1 MNQNDNNN
9 DNQNKKSPQF
19 RRPSLWFYLLALV
32 LIGSM
37 IFFFVRMFSSQTT
50 EELDAIRFEQYF
62 TAETGNRIITM
73 ESKPIDGDQFQ
84 ISGIYIDTKGSEH
97 AYKIILIASQL
108 DKYVARLIDNNRKIT
123 YVAKEVDSNIFLTLL
138 INFLPY
144 LIVFVLFYF
153 LYRGAAKSNNQA
165 FDFGKN
171 RAHLMQEKTKKFDDV
186 AGCDEEKL
194 ELAEIV
200 DFLKN
205 PRKYTRLGARIPRGV
220 LLVGPPG
227 TGKTLLAKA
236 VAGEAS
242 VPFFSISG
250 SDFVEMFVGVGAS
263 RVRDLFKV
271 AKENSPCIIF
281 IDEIDAVGRQ
291 RGAGMGGGHDER
303 EQTLN
308 QILVEMDGFTNNQG
322 IIIIAATN
330 RPDVL
335 DPALLR
341 PGRFDRQVTIPTP
354 DLKGREAILKVHAR
368 GKHFEDNI
376 NFEDV
381 AARIPGF
388 SGADIENLLNE
399 AAILVARDNRDK
411 ISVQDI
417 DEAMDR
423 VMMGPAKKSRKY
435 SPQEKRM
442 IAYHEAGH
450 AVIGLKLANA
460 SEVQKVTI
468 IARGEAG
475 GYNLLMPKEETF
487 TRSKNQLLESITG
500 YLGGRV
506 AEEIM
511 FNEISTGA
519 YDDIKRATKI
529 ARAMVTEYGMSDLGP
544 IQYEEQTGS
553 VFLGR
558 DYLKDKNFSDNVAH
572 EIDQEVRK
580 IILSCHKQA
589 TDVIKDN
596 MDLLT
601 NIAEY
606 LIKVETLN
614 KPDIDEIKNTG
625 HLAWFDEKERQKE
638 LQKQLEEQKE
648 QEQQAEE
655 NNVSEQEEL
664 EPQENPVPEQEP
676 NNEENGE

>member
-1 MNQNDNNN
+1 MNQNDNNQN
-9 DNQNKKSPQF
+9 NNQNKQPQPPF
-19 RRPSLWFYLLALV
+19 RRPSIWTYLLG
-32 LIGSM
+32 LILITVTV
-37 IFFFVRMFSSQTT
+37 IFMVRMFSRNSSS
-50 EELDAIRFEQYF
+50 ELNALQFDSYF
-62 TAETGNRIITM
+62 SGGKILTM
-73 ESKPIDGDQFQ
+73 DSKPIDGYQYSITGTYTSED
-84 ISGIYIDTKGSEH
+84 GSVKK
-97 AYKIILIASQL
+97 YKVILLQSQL
-108 DKYVARLIDNNRKIT
+108 EGYLERIIDNKSVIFT
-123 YVAKEVDSNIFLTLL
+123 AHEVDSNLFLSLL
-138 INFLPY
+138 INFLP
-144 LIVFVLFYF
+144 LIATIILFLF
-153 LYRGAAKSNNQA
+153 LFRGANNSNNKA
-165 FDFGKN
+165 FEFGKN
-171 RAHLMQEKTKKFDDV
+171 RANLQRERTKKFDDV

-205 PRKYTRLGARIPRGV
+205 PKKYTRLGARIPRGV

-354 DLKGREAILKVHAR
+354 DLKGREAILRVHAR

-376 NFEDV
+376 KFDEV

-411 ISVQDI
+411 ITVQDI

-435 SPQEKRM
+435 TDREKRM
-442 IAYHEAGH
+442 ISYHEAGH
-450 AVIGLKLANA
+450 AVIGLKLENA

-487 TRSKNQLLESITG
+487 TSSKNQLLESITG

-544 IQYEEQTGS
+544 IQYEEQAGS

-580 IILSCHKQA
+580 IILGCHKQA
-589 TDVIKDN
+589 TEVIKAN

-614 KPDIDEIKNTG
+614 KSDIDEIKNTG
-625 HLAWFDEKERQKE
+625 HLSWYDQKE
-638 LQKQLEEQKE
+638 ALKE
-648 QEQQAEE
+648 QEKLAQEAVSTEEEKQEE
-655 NNVSEQEEL
+655 NN
-664 EPQENPVPEQEP
+664 EN
-676 NNEENGE
+676 

>member
-1 MNQNDNNN
+1 MPDNNQNPNSDNGG
-9 DNQNKKSPQF
+9 KKPIRRRNYWLYILTFVLVIALGIFIYRIIVANSSDSLNIQQF
-19 RRPSLWFYLLALV
+19 DDYLT
-32 LIGSM
+32 
-37 IFFFVRMFSSQTT
+37 Q
-50 EELDAIRFEQYF
+50 
-62 TAETGNRIITM
+62 NRIIDM
-73 ESKPIDGDQFQ
+73 YSKPLDGNQYEITGKYKDSNNK
-84 ISGIYIDTKGSEH
+84 IRN
-97 AYKIILIASQL
+97 YKIILIQDQL
-108 DKYVARLIDNNRKIT
+108 EQYVVEIKEHAYTSYEAKPVDNH
-123 YVAKEVDSNIFLTLL
+123 IFLQIL
-138 INFLPY
+138 INFVPY
-144 LIVFVLFYF
+144 IVVALLFF
-153 LYRGAAKSNNQA
+153 LLMRSTAASNNSA
-165 FDFGKN
+165 FEFGKN
-171 RAHLMQEKTKKFDDV
+171 RAQLMREKTKKFEDV
-186 AGCDEEKL
+186 AGCDEEKV

-205 PRKYTRLGARIPRGV
+205 PKKYTKLGARIPRGV

-236 VAGEAS
+236 VAGEAN

-354 DLKGREAILKVHAR
+354 DLKGREAILEVHAR
-368 GKHFEDNI
+368 GKSFEDNVKFDEI
-376 NFEDV
+376 

-388 SGADIENLLNE
+388 TGADIENLLNE
-399 AAILVARDNRDK
+399 AAILVARDNREK
-411 ISVQDI
+411 ISVQDL

-435 SPQEKRM
+435 TDQEKRM
-442 IAYHEAGH
+442 IAYHESGH
-450 AVIGLKLANA
+450 AVIGIKLENA

-468 IARGEAG
+468 IARGQAG

-487 TRSKNQLLESITG
+487 THSKRQLLESITG

-511 FNEISTGA
+511 FKEISTGA
-519 YDDIKRATKI
+519 YDDIKQATRI

-544 IQYEEQTGS
+544 IQYEEQAGS

-572 EIDQEVRK
+572 EIDKEVRK
-580 IILSCHKQA
+580 IIMTCYAQA
-589 TDVIKDN
+589 REVIESN
-596 MDLLT
+596 MDLLK

-606 LIKVETLN
+606 LIKIETLN
-614 KPDIDEIKNTG
+614 KPDIEEITRTG
-625 HLAWFDEKERQKE
+625 HLAWFDEQEERKKAA
-638 LQKQLEEQKE
+638 LEQKE
-648 QEQQAEE
+648 NDENNSLEQVETTDETEVLDIPQEE
-655 NNVSEQEEL
+655 NKSG
-664 EPQENPVPEQEP
+664 
-676 NNEENGE
+676 EEN